1 LRSRLVGP
9 PHDFLEGLAGFYAI
23 LAEIR
28 DSLGVEKVPEETS

>member
-1 LRSRLVGP
+1 MGP

-28 DSLGVEKVPEETS
+28 NCLGVERCRRRQANN